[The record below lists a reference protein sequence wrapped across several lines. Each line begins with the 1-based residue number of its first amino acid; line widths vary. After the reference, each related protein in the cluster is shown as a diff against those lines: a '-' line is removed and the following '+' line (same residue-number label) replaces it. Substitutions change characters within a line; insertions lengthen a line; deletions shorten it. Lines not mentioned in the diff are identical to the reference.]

1 MIFVFVCVRFFKWSC
16 DYVRPTRAEGAKVK
30 KFIQSKSSID
40 FKRNMKYREKR
51 KKKFPNEREKKR
63 KTSTNNN
70 SSKAT
75 STFFSPSTNLT
86 RER

>member
-1 MIFVFVCVRFFKWSC
+1 MIFVFVCVRFFEWSC

-51 KKKFPNEREKKR
+51 KKNVSKWERKK
-63 KTSTNNN
+63 TQ
-70 SSKAT
+70 
-75 STFFSPSTNLT
+75 NLN
-86 RER
+86 